1 MPDTG
6 LGPKT
11 KAPSRN
17 VQYAQSFQIP
27 WARKKSSCT
36 TVAGLGGRVSVGCGD
51 VSATVAIG
59 AAIGVF
65 VGGGRVGGSV
75 GLAGVVNVAGDGPA
89 DEQAIAVATRRPGIQ
104 NAGLA
109 VMLFSFNE
117 GQRTRASR
125 RMAPA
130 AVPRDR
136 NGPLCGLPGRR
147 SRALWGGGQSKS
159 AYCVNTF
166 SAAVASSALPGIMKQ
181 TRLPVPSLLSHQIC
195 PRCISTIALA
205 IERPNPIPP

>member
-17 VQYAQSFQIP
+17 VQYAQSLQIP
-27 WARKKSSCT
+27 WAREKSSCT
-36 TVAGLGGRVSVGCGD
+36 TVAGAGGG
-51 VSATVAIG
+51 
-59 AAIGVF
+59 
-65 VGGGRVGGSV
+65 GGGRG

-109 VMLFSFNE
+109 VKLFSFNE

-130 AVPRDR
+130 AVPRVR

-181 TRLPVPSLLSHQIC
+181 KRLPVPSLLSHQIS
-195 PRCISTIALA
+195 PRGLS
-205 IERPNPIPP
+205 PI